1 MNRETESESFGQ
13 TGRLLAELDRVL
25 DESSALRDIMRR
37 YEQLRELESITG
49 PTPRARGLREELD
62 LLQRQLRDERGRQRK
77 DYCLQAGM
85 TSIASQ
91 NLGATA
97 DSAELDFENR

>member
-1 MNRETESESFGQ
+1 MNREAESETAGQ

-49 PTPRARGLREELD
+49 PSPRTRGLREEISRLE
-62 LLQRQLRDERGRQRK
+62 RRLRSGRSGR
-77 DYCLQAGM
+77 DM
-85 TSIASQ
+85 D
-91 NLGATA
+91 TA
-97 DSAELDFENR
+97 IGDRRA